1 MTGTIFF
8 DNFTNNAMI
17 LNLKEII
24 NSDTAL
30 SPDAGSV
37 IFSLINRGLLEKQD
51 VRLDFNGIEVVTSA
65 FLNAAIGQLYS
76 KFESKDLNEHLK
88 IINLPIEDKA
98 LLRKVIER
106 AKDYFQDQK
115 SFDERMN
122 DLYGDE

>member
-1 MTGTIFF
+1 
-8 DNFTNNAMI
+8 MI

-24 NSDTAL
+24 KSDTAL
-30 SPDAGSV
+30 SPDAGST
-37 IFSLINRGLLEKQD
+37 IFSLINRGLLERQD
-51 VRLDFNGIEVVTSA
+51 IKLDFYGIEVVTSA

-88 IINLPIEDKA
+88 IVNLPIEDRA

-115 SFDERMN
+115 SFEERMD

>member
-1 MTGTIFF
+1 
-8 DNFTNNAMI
+8 MI

-24 NSDTAL
+24 KSDTAL
-30 SPDAGSV
+30 SPDAGSAV
-37 IFSLINRGLLEKQD
+37 FSLINRGLLEKQD
-51 VRLDFNGIEVVTSA
+51 VKLDFTGIEVVTSA

-76 KFESKDLNEHLK
+76 KFGSKELNEHLK
-88 IINLPIEDKA
+88 ITNLPIEDKA

-115 SFDERMN
+115 SFDQRIN